1 MKRKQQFVPGVLVV
15 LAGTHVEPLISNKL
29 GVPISYY
36 TFSVHGLPA
45 LLGGLV
51 AILMASLAEEK
62 QGDFSLK
69 NLIFRN
75 RLEHIVRSCSTM
87 RRRTTYLESADSGFV
102 HVITIHKYS

>member
-1 MKRKQQFVPGVLVV
+1 MKRKQQFFPGVLVV
-15 LAGTHVEPLISNKL
+15 LAGTHVEPLISKKL

-62 QGDFSLK
+62 QGIISVLSTCYSGTDLNESQEVVELLRSDSTIIL
-69 NLIFRN
+69 NL
-75 RLEHIVRSCSTM
+75 
-87 RRRTTYLESADSGFV
+87 
-102 HVITIHKYS
+102 